1 MCLVL
6 LSFLTYL
13 LAEGCAVITEPDC
26 RVMSAVGVC
35 HIPCACC
42 HLLRVLHMQDGNLR
56 HTLQFGIGLHH
67 AGLNENDRSIVE
79 HLFVGGKI
87 QV

>member
-1 MCLVL
+1 
-6 LSFLTYL
+6 
-13 LAEGCAVITEPDC
+13 
-26 RVMSAVGVC
+26 
-35 HIPCACC
+35 
-42 HLLRVLHMQDGNLR
+42 MQDGNLR

-87 QV
+87 QVLELINTNAFGAILMLFC